1 MDDAPHHA
9 STTRRETTRFAARV
23 SYLGTHYFGWQRLSH
38 GPSVQHR
45 VEQALSYVADQA
57 VDVMCSGRTDS
68 GVHAEGQV
76 IHFDAPSD
84 RPPRAYM
91 LGSNTRLPPDV
102 SITACAKAPEGFHA
116 RYDAK
121 HRLYR
126 YQIMNRSARPGL
138 YHHTLAWESRPLNVA
153 HMHEAAQALI
163 GEHDFNA
170 FRSSHCQAKH
180 ARRCLMNLDVVREG
194 DVVTAWVRGN
204 AFLHHMVRN
213 LMGSLIMIGAG
224 ERPVSWMAELLA
236 GKDRTLAGPTGQACG
251 LTFMGPTYPV
261 DPFESKKLNHSSNR

>member
-1 MDDAPHHA
+1 MSAE
-9 STTRRETTRFAARV
+9 SNTRRETHRFAARV
-23 SYLGTHYFGWQRLSH
+23 SYLGTNYFGWQRLSH
-38 GPSVQHR
+38 GPSVQQC
-45 VEQALSYVADQA
+45 VEQALSYVADQS

-76 IHFDAPSD
+76 IHFDAPIQ

-91 LGSNTRLPPDV
+91 LGSNTRLPPDIA
-102 SITACAKAPEGFHA
+102 ITACVVAQPDFHA
-116 RYDAK
+116 RYDAR

-138 YHHTLAWESRPLNVA
+138 HHHTMAWESRPLDVVR
-153 HMHEAAQALI
+153 MHEAAQALI

-180 ARRCLMNLDVVREG
+180 ARRCLMDVDVVREG

-224 ERPVSWMAELLA
+224 ERPIEWMAELLA
-236 GKDRTLAGPTGQACG
+236 GKDRTLAGPTGQARG
-251 LTFMGPTYPV
+251 LTYMGPTYAR
-261 DPFESKKLNHSSNR
+261 DPFANDSIDAGNR